1 MPQMAALPTLGPPVP
16 PAATTSRLEP
26 ANRLIR
32 LLDGCW
38 NNPNTAHTTFSSQF
52 HHPLG
57 TFGYP
62 FHIALAALAAFS
74 IAGPVVL
81 VELGAIPLLICWLAR
96 LPFVWRGIG
105 VVLRQPANLCVVAWA
120 AWLLIS
126 IAWSSDPSSG
136 WHEATFTRWLWLALA
151 MWPVLDRRHWLIA
164 ALCVGFAT
172 AHLAQFAEWIA
183 LHRGVTLFWHPP
195 APDPLARVS
204 GWWQQPAAGG
214 VMCAASLGLHIGPA
228 VLGSGWRR
236 WTGLAGSAT
245 AVIALF
251 MTGAR
256 GSMLAAA
263 GVFGV
268 VAVLAIMR
276 AVRSTPT
283 LAGASRSGR
292 VAGVRRAVMIML
304 GVALLA
310 AIAWT
315 AIGGRVAH
323 RVALARAEI
332 SRVVAG
338 DADSDIG
345 ARIIG
350 IRAAADAFSRAP
362 LQGHGAGSF
371 LPLAQKYARER
382 AIEIADFRLNKLKT
396 AHNTPLHALATT
408 GIIGGGLL
416 FATWGCVLWGAGRGR
431 IGVSA
436 WLEEPGT
443 YRASP
448 LFALLALCFS
458 SAFETTYLNMT
469 MQALFCLLLALC
481 PVVRPRNRA

>member
-1 MPQMAALPTLGPPVP
+1 MAPPSLPPIPGPTRPGLLV
-16 PAATTSRLEP
+16 RV
-26 ANRLIR
+26 
-32 LLDGCW
+32 LDGVW
-38 NNPNTAHTTFSSQF
+38 IHPNTAHTTFASQF
-52 HHPLG
+52 DHPLG

-62 FHIALAALAAFS
+62 FHIALATFAAFS

-81 VELGAIPLLICWLAR
+81 VELGAIPLLVCWLAR

-120 AWLLIS
+120 VWLLIS
-126 IAWSSDPSSG
+126 ISWSSDPSSG

-151 MWPVLDRRHWLIA
+151 IWPVLDRRRWLIA
-164 ALCVGFAT
+164 ALCIGFAL

-183 LHRGVTLFWHPP
+183 LRQGVTLFWHPP
-195 APDPLARVS
+195 APPDPLARVS

-228 VLGSGWRR
+228 LMGTGWRR
-236 WTGLAGSAT
+236 WTGLVGSAT
-245 AVIALF
+245 AVTGLL

-263 GVFGV
+263 ALFI
-268 VAVLAIMR
+268 VAGVLAITR
-276 AVRSTPT
+276 AARTNASSPGSST
-283 LAGASRSGR
+283 ASRA
-292 VAGVRRAVMIML
+292 AGWRRAAVVMVV
-304 GVALLA
+304 VALVS

-315 AIGGRVAH
+315 AIGGRVVN
-323 RVALARAEI
+323 RVSLARAEI
-332 SRVVAG
+332 TRVAAG

-350 IRAAADAFSRAP
+350 IRAAVDAFSRAP

-371 LPLAQKYARER
+371 LPLVQTYATDR
-382 AIEIADFRLNKLKT
+382 AINIADFRLKKIKT

-408 GIIGGGLL
+408 GLIGGGLL
-416 FATWGCVLWGAGRGR
+416 FATWACVLWGAGRGR
-431 IGVSA
+431 IGASA
-436 WLEEPGT
+436 WLEEPGS
-443 YRASP
+443 YSAAP

-469 MQALFCLLLALC
+469 MQALFCLLLALS
-481 PVVRPRNRA
+481 PVVRPRPIPGAGAFSPRV